1 MISSSPISTS
11 RRKLSILILLA
22 LLSLPLWSA
31 GYRTLAISNDEGYLA
46 VISSSLSL
54 LSGDVTAEDAVTA
67 FHEAA
72 ERDAVYLKD
81 RTLSGYRTSESFSSV
96 ESYEE
101 PEESDDETVVLEI
114 AEVEL
119 TENERSYLLSGD
131 RDATEY
137 VRLSK
142 DLDLIIAADVTEE
155 GLMSHAVVYANGDPV
170 HDAMY
175 VSSDEADEFLS
186 LSEAVLPYLKDE
198 NTVIIP
204 VSMPGIVSLSVDGE
218 AVSPVNGYIALEK
231 GEHSFTYSSPVY
243 ITHEEIVDVD
253 ENTVL
258 SPDLVPVFSGPLFI
272 HSVPFDADIYYQGMK
287 VEDHIAENGTVPFS
301 VTARMDGFA
310 PYSVQATSVPYSR
323 IVDIALRPE
332 WMGENDMIERNKNRF
347 YAILLSTLTTFGL
360 QVAANSLNDIF
371 PDWGIGPA
379 GAFFA
384 GMSVVQLI
392 ELFDSMFDYFQ
403 AAKLGM

>member
-11 RRKLSILILLA
+11 RRKLSLFILLA

-46 VISSSLSL
+46 LLSSSLSL

-81 RTLSGYRTSESFSSV
+81 RTLSGYRTSESFSSI

-186 LSEAVLPYLKDE
+186 LSEAILPWSKPDMKQTHLY
-198 NTVIIP
+198 
-204 VSMPGIVSLSVDGE
+204 SMMQYPSCILRRRPFPDGVCPPYHAACPSRVRHLLSSGHSQADGP
-218 AVSPVNGYIALEK
+218 A
-231 GEHSFTYSSPVY
+231 
-243 ITHEEIVDVD
+243 
-253 ENTVL
+253 
-258 SPDLVPVFSGPLFI
+258 
-272 HSVPFDADIYYQGMK
+272 
-287 VEDHIAENGTVPFS
+287 PFS
-301 VTARMDGFA
+301 
-310 PYSVQATSVPYSR
+310 
-323 IVDIALRPE
+323 
-332 WMGENDMIERNKNRF
+332 RF
-347 YAILLSTLTTFGL
+347 
-360 QVAANSLNDIF
+360 
-371 PDWGIGPA
+371 
-379 GAFFA
+379 
-384 GMSVVQLI
+384 
-392 ELFDSMFDYFQ
+392 
-403 AAKLGM
+403 